1 MQDTFI
7 KHFHKNGG
15 IHKASYL
22 SPPKWHYKLTK
33 SFYLRANHKAAESN
47 QGIKRAPKL

>member
-1 MQDTFI
+1 MVAFT
-7 KHFHKNGG
+7 KHLILVLLNGT
-15 IHKASYL
+15 ISV
-22 SPPKWHYKLTK
+22 TK